1 MQIEPIA
8 HIKTPLEEKFGTPRQ
23 GVLAPHL
30 RGRISFEPPFRNPD
44 SIRGLEGF
52 SHIWLIWG
60 FHANPGFDAGAA
72 VNADSG
78 ADSGAAGAAANPAS
92 GAKCRRQL
100 TVRPPRLGGNV
111 RTGVFATRS
120 PFRPNPLGLSLVKLD
135 KVDLESP
142 GGPFL
147 EVLGPDLVSG
157 TPIYDIKPYIPY
169 GDSVPEALCG
179 FVAGTGFAPLEVHIS
194 PETELA
200 VADHAGEEALL
211 ALREILSADP
221 RPQYHDSAERIY
233 GLAFAGMDIKFRV
246 ADGALEV
253 LSAEKRPR

>member
-1 MQIEPIA
+1 M
-8 HIKTPLEEKFGTPRQ
+8 
-23 GVLAPHL
+23 
-30 RGRISFEPPFRNPD
+30 
-44 SIRGLEGF
+44 
-52 SHIWLIWG
+52 
-60 FHANPGFDAGAA
+60 
-72 VNADSG
+72 
-78 ADSGAAGAAANPAS
+78 
-92 GAKCRRQL
+92 
-100 TVRPPRLGGNV
+100 RPPRLGGNV

-142 GGPFL
+142 GGPIL